1 MRILLAA
8 ILALS
13 TLVSTASFA
22 SEFSEKSCEKYGRKA
37 SYAKALDVISNN
49 MKHSSRSEL
58 CSLPH
63 LFDVYITD
71 RDFYNIE
78 TQEQE
83 PHVWVT
89 LHYAEHS
96 CQYFVRNS
104 DWVVTRKNCY
114 NTL

>member
-1 MRILLAA
+1 MRILLAL
-8 ILALS
+8 ILLAS
-13 TLVSTASFA
+13 TSAFA
-22 SEFSEKSCEKYGRKA
+22 SEISKKSCENYSRNSA
-37 SYAKALDVISNN
+37 YAKALDVISTN

-71 RDFYNIE
+71 RSFYNIE
-78 TQEQE
+78 EQRE
-83 PHVWVT
+83 DPHVWVT
-89 LHYAEHS
+89 LHYSEHS

-114 NTL
+114 NTIY